1 MGCRMNQKSL
11 TPAQRAAFANAVLAL
26 KNKVPSQLGLS
37 NRYDDYVQTHMNSM
51 MATPGWAH
59 QGPTFEP
66 WHRELL
72 YQFEKDLQ
80 VRPVWGGHSGT
91 HMRAVAQRTPLP
103 I

>member
-51 MATPGWAH
+51 MATPGGAH

-66 WHRELL
+66 WHRERGPIRDPRSSRGTENSSTNLKRI
-72 YQFEKDLQ
+72 Y
-80 VRPVWGGHSGT
+80 RPST
-91 HMRAVAQRTPLP
+91 LP
-103 I
+103 